1 MRKSISSFACLG
13 LLIVFSMVVAT
24 GCGSKPAYCS
34 DLTTLES
41 SIKDLPNQA
50 TSGGVSGLQTQL
62 KTVQANAKTLV
73 ASAKSD
79 FPTQSSAVESS
90 INQLK
95 SSVDSL
101 ASAGKPSASAVAALG
116 LNASAAVKSVN
127 DFTSATQ
134 SKCK

>member
-13 LLIVFSMVVAT
+13 LLVVFSMLVAT
-24 GCGSKPAYCS
+24 GCGSKPAYCT
-34 DLTTLES
+34 DLTTLQNS
-41 SIKDLPNQA
+41 VKDLPSEA
-50 TSGGVSGLQTQL
+50 TSGGVSGLQSQL
-62 KTVQANAKTLV
+62 KTVEANAKTLV

-90 INQLK
+90 INQLTT
-95 SSVDSL
+95 SVNSL
-101 ASAGKPSASAVAALG
+101 ASESKPSAASIAALG